1 MLKNLILIILLAII
15 VIIILK
21 YDSSTNNVILREDF
35 TTDLVKQE
43 LESPNKL
50 YYGTPCQYIRNDAFY
65 TALKNNGYTL
75 TEDMSKACL
84 LVPCTYDDI
93 TQELEKI
100 KNNNLE
106 KNIFGSNV
114 RIYMI
119 NNTDYLV
126 SKVTLWTYIVEK
138 YCEKLA
144 SQVMPYTWYIASNE
158 GFEKFKKEFTQG
170 KLYISKNNHQRQ
182 EGLEIQDNIDNID
195 KTRDKY
201 LIVQELLQN
210 PYCIN
215 GRKINL
221 RIYCLLVKDTR
232 GNIKILLYNDGFMYY
247 TSELFEKNSK
257 DFKKN
262 ITTGYIDRKVYEENP
277 LTHQDFRKYLD
288 SERQLTNIERF
299 IKQSRK
305 LSEYV
310 FEKIYAQLKM
320 VLVIF
325 IDKLG
330 DQNDGISFQ
339 LYGADIAIDESLK
352 PLLMEINKGPDL
364 TFKDERDGK
373 LKTTLATD
381 MLKCIGLV
389 PNMGDNGFITVYER
403 AFIDNTVHEIEH
415 YPK

>member
-21 YDSSTNNVILREDF
+21 YDSGTNNVILREDF

-65 TALKNNGYTL
+65 TALKNNGYTA

-288 SERQLTNIERF
+288 SERQLSNIERF